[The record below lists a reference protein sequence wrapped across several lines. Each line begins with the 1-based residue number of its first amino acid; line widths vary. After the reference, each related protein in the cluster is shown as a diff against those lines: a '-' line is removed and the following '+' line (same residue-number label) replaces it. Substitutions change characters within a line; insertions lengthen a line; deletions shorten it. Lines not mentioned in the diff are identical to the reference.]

1 MIQIVCL
8 IMGPAWVTAGIYLT
22 LKHLVK
28 AFGREYSYLRPKY
41 YTWIFIGCDVFS
53 LTLQAAGGGLASG
66 ASGNSSQLTLGNN
79 FAISGIIFQVVT
91 LVIFAG
97 LASLYFVRRHLHPD
111 ASKAVEPQLQTI
123 KFRLFCAAIVVAFFA
138 ILTRC
143 IYRIAEMAG
152 GWGNP
157 LMQNQREF
165 IALDSSWVF
174 PARRLTWLAADLRL
188 LSMCALAVIAL
199 TVFHPGY
206 CFPQMAVPIGAQRPT
221 RPTVMEQKPS
231 HASSHVDVEAGVKA

>member
-1 MIQIVCL
+1 MHGSLIANHFAGYVGRIKLHYNPYDNTGFMIQICCL

-28 AFGREYSYLRPKY
+28 AFGRQYSYLRPKY
-41 YTWIFIGCDVFS
+41 YTWLFIGCDVFS

-66 ASGNSSQLTLGNN
+66 ANGNPSQLNLGNH

-91 LVIFAG
+91 LVVFGALAG
-97 LASLYFVRRHLHPD
+97 VYFVRRHLHQD
-111 ASKAVEPQLQTI
+111 ASKVTEPQLQTL
-123 KFRLFCAAIVVAFFA
+123 KFRFFCGAIVVAFMA

-143 IYRIAEMAG
+143 IYRIAEMSG

-165 IALDSSWVF
+165 IALDSS
-174 PARRLTWLAADLRL
+174 
-188 LSMCALAVIAL
+188 
-199 TVFHPGY
+199 
-206 CFPQMAVPIGAQRPT
+206 
-221 RPTVMEQKPS
+221 
-231 HASSHVDVEAGVKA
+231 

>member
-1 MIQIVCL
+1 MQRSLIANHFAGYVGRIKLHYNPYDHTGFMIQICCL

-28 AFGREYSYLRPKY
+28 AFGRQYSYLRPKY
-41 YTWIFIGCDVFS
+41 YTWLFIGCDVFS

-66 ASGNSSQLTLGNN
+66 ANGNPSQLNLGNH

-91 LVIFAG
+91 LVVFGALAG
-97 LASLYFVRRHLHPD
+97 VYFVRRLLHQD
-111 ASKAVEPQLQTI
+111 ASKVTEPQLQTLN
-123 KFRLFCAAIVVAFFA
+123 FRLFCGAIVVAFMA

-143 IYRIAEMAG
+143 IYRIAEMSG

-165 IALDSSWVF
+165 IALDSS
-174 PARRLTWLAADLRL
+174 
-188 LSMCALAVIAL
+188 
-199 TVFHPGY
+199 
-206 CFPQMAVPIGAQRPT
+206 
-221 RPTVMEQKPS
+221 
-231 HASSHVDVEAGVKA
+231 